1 MYVSGHQLFGYCS
14 SHKTCLWV
22 WETLSCIS
30 VVSILIQPDWTFL
43 HWVGVYI
50 IIVAILPGKTS
61 EYWEDRSV
69 TTVLIYSINHLSY
82 EKMYQ
87 WLWYLFPPN
96 PPRMLGTIFRSIT
109 QKRGSNNWYY
119 KLIMQLLSNIRYH
132 TSNDRALALPFPF
145 QPSTCSSS
153 SSESAAKRSIA
164 FFKPLLS
171 SFFFPVTRLES
182 ELRNVF
188 SSYCLMTLT
197 TLFFFCHR
205 PVWRIVKYSSKSLK
219 WRIPVLK
226 PTSWRLSSL
235 ESTQRTWE

>member
-1 MYVSGHQLFGYCS
+1 MYLSGHQLFGYCS

-22 WETLSCIS
+22 WETLSYIS

-61 EYWEDRSV
+61 EYWEDKSV

-96 PPRMLGTIFRSIT
+96 LPRMLGTIFRSIT

-132 TSNDRALALPFPF
+132 TSNDW
-145 QPSTCSSS
+145 
-153 SSESAAKRSIA
+153 
-164 FFKPLLS
+164 LLS
-171 SFFFPVTRLES
+171 AGPPLSISTFYLFVVLFRIGCQEIHCVLQAAALVVFLSCHQTRVRVE
-182 ELRNVF
+182 E
-188 SSYCLMTLT
+188 CLLI
-197 TLFFFCHR
+197 LLLND
-205 PVWRIVKYSSKSLK
+205 IDDAL
-219 WRIPVLK
+219 LL
-226 PTSWRLSSL
+226 LS
-235 ESTQRTWE
+235 